1 MGHLLETGNLLPAP
15 GIVPALGNVPT
26 SGYVP
31 APDFMQSARVL
42 AMAASDPVLLNDSA
56 NIALSNMSFTFV
68 DAMSAMHDCVHP
80 SVLLG
85 DLMSDTIVRS
95 RSVPDAV
102 TLTVAAIE
110 ELSCRIDKPFTIQCM
125 PSDLPTVPVC
135 AANACSSVS
144 EFLKTD
150 LAGNTVYLHA
160 PTTHMP
166 VLMQHYHKCCE
177 AKPDESTCAVF
188 VVTDFL
194 YKSQS
199 TLFAGMRLLRTYAKG
214 TPVNLLHF
222 SNKPAKLGK
231 TNTKM
236 HVFYHGPDCTPAATM
251 VLPTTVDPVLDIEPP
266 PALYDPPALTSV
278 FKGTISGAAAT
289 VGCDSFCQGLGF
301 VHPAFVTA
309 HQLKTVPIPNMT
321 VQLGDGT
328 SKHHANLACKV

>member
-1 MGHLLETGNLLPAP
+1 
-15 GIVPALGNVPT
+15 
-26 SGYVP
+26 
-31 APDFMQSARVL
+31 
-42 AMAASDPVLLNDSA
+42 
-56 NIALSNMSFTFV
+56 
-68 DAMSAMHDCVHP
+68 
-80 SVLLG
+80 
-85 DLMSDTIVRS
+85 
-95 RSVPDAV
+95 
-102 TLTVAAIE
+102 
-110 ELSCRIDKPFTIQCM
+110 
-125 PSDLPTVPVC
+125 
-135 AANACSSVS
+135 
-144 EFLKTD
+144 
-150 LAGNTVYLHA
+150 
-160 PTTHMP
+160 
-166 VLMQHYHKCCE
+166 
-177 AKPDESTCAVF
+177 VF

-199 TLFAGMRLLRTYAKG
+199 TLFAGMRLLKTYAKG

-222 SNKPAKLGK
+222 SNKPAKLSK

-309 HQLKTVPIPNMT
+309 HQLQTVPIPNMT

-328 SKHHANLACKV
+328 SKHHANLACKVQVRLSSFNAVTWLLVMTIPKPYDVLLGDQWLSEHKAQLLFDKKCLVIHTAKRKHTVYTESAMRNKKLLFALFTGLHSSVHCSLKNM